1 VDLLNISIAHQGAL
15 QIYKAMAAYLTSAA
29 STVIGIFHFTTCA
42 AATSLAPTTGVESP
56 SSSFTTGVTS
66 VIGVQA
72 VTDIYRRYIRLGI
85 GGPLTFWDM
94 VQVLTLCGAVP
105 GVWYLRQRLKQR
117 ADDTMSWRSQTKAL
131 KAVSVNEEEFGGMHD
146 MLL

>member
-1 VDLLNISIAHQGAL
+1 
-15 QIYKAMAAYLTSAA
+15 M
-29 STVIGIFHFTTCA
+29 
-42 AATSLAPTTGVESP
+42 
-56 SSSFTTGVTS
+56 
-66 VIGVQA
+66 IGVQA
-72 VTDIYRRYIRLGI
+72 VTDIYRRYIRLGT